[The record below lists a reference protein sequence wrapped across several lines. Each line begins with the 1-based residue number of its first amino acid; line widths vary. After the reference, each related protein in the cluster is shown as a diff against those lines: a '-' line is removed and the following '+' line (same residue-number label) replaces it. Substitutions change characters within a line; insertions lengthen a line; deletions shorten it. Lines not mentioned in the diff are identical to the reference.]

1 MMMFKKPIR
10 HDTACRICGSRN
22 IKTVFQLNPTP
33 PEDMFVPKEKLNV
46 IQDAYPLVLALCEN
60 CGYLHLPFILNPEIS
75 YSHYLYETKITI
87 GLTKQYQEYA
97 DQIISM
103 TDARKGNLVV
113 DLGSNDGTLLEAFKR
128 RGMSVLGV
136 EPSSSIAH
144 VANDKEI
151 YTINDFFTDSVVDKI
166 IREFGH
172 AEIITANYM
181 YANIDDLHEFTNNVA
196 KLLSK
201 DGVFIVQTGYHPE
214 QMKINMF
221 DYIYHEHFSYFT
233 LKVLKNLFAKHDL
246 ELIDAQKNPAK
257 GGSLRVIAQRV
268 GGKRLVVSSVNK
280 ILAEE
285 ENSLMHCP
293 EPYLMF
299 AKKIDGFKKQLNE
312 LIDHIEKDK
321 KRIVGYGASHSTTT
335 LTYHFD
341 LGNHMRYLVDDNP
354 LKQGMYSPGNHII
367 VHPSQYLLED
377 KPDYVI
383 ILAWQYQSQIIANNQ
398 LYLKDGGKFIVPLP
412 ELNVIEKENFGS

>member
-1 MMMFKKPIR
+1 MTVFKGPIR

-22 IKTVFQLNPTP
+22 IKTVFQLTSTP
-33 PEDMFVPKEKLNV
+33 PEDMFVKKEKLNV
-46 IQDAYPLVLALCEN
+46 VQDAYPLVLALCEN

-103 TDARKGNLVV
+103 IGARKGNLVV
-113 DLGSNDGTLLEAFKR
+113 DLGSNDGTMLEAFKR
-128 RGMSVLGV
+128 RGMIVLGV
-136 EPSSSIAH
+136 EPSSSIAQ
-144 VANDKEI
+144 VANEKGI
-151 YTINDFFTDSVVDKI
+151 PTIIDFFTDSVVDKI
-166 IREFGH
+166 IKEFGH

-181 YANIDDLHEFTNNVA
+181 YANIDDLHEFTNNVF

-201 DGVFIVQTGYHPE
+201 EGVFIVQTGYHPE

-233 LKVLKNLFAKHDL
+233 LNVLKNLFEKHDL

-257 GGSLRVIAQRV
+257 GGSIRVIAQRV
-268 GGKRLVVSSVNK
+268 GGKRSVAFSVSK

-285 ENSLMHCP
+285 ENNMMHCD
-293 EPYLMF
+293 EPYLTF
-299 AKKIDGFKKQLNE
+299 AKKIESLKKQLNG
-312 LIDHIEKDK
+312 LINHIENDK

-341 LGNHMRYLVDDNP
+341 LGTHMEYVVDDNH

-367 VHPSQYLLED
+367 VHPPQYLLED
-377 KPDYVI
+377 KPEYVI
-383 ILAWQYQSQIIANNQ
+383 ILAWQYQSQIIAKNQ
-398 LYLKDGGKFIVPLP
+398 SYLKQGGKFIVPLP
-412 ELNVIEKENFGS
+412 ELNVIDKENCG